1 MRELKAD
8 DEVGVIA
15 PVRPVGGAA
24 ECDQGGQIFLIFLAE
39 DQLMGIGP
47 AVRPHGHG
55 LAATDE
61 LGAAFTKTLPPP
73 THVVGDASGER
84 AIPSFHG
91 VNRHSVADGA
101 AVEGQTGD
109 GLKQRRSCARDERLV
124 AGNVQPETGRM
135 LAKGSR
141 RF

>member
-1 MRELKAD
+1 MRSM
-8 DEVGVIA
+8 
-15 PVRPVGGAA
+15 GGAA
-24 ECDQGGQIFLIFLAE
+24 EGDQRGQIFLIFLAE
-39 DQLMGIGP
+39 DQLMGISP

-73 THVVGDASGER
+73 THVVGDAPGEG

-91 VNRHSVADGA
+91 VNGHSIADGA
-101 AVEGQTGD
+101 AVEGQTGY
-109 GLKQRRSCARDERLV
+109 GLEQRRSRARDERLI
-124 AGNVQPETGRM
+124 AGNVHSETGRM